1 MFNYNGIDC
10 DLYSSDAA
18 MHSLVLVHG
27 LGASSQQF
35 ADLVEIASDRLR
47 LICVNLPGHG
57 ENICDPNS
65 RPASFADFR
74 DALIS
79 LCDHLGIQK
88 AVFAGISM
96 GSALSLMVAARRSDL
111 CSAVIAIRPAWLT
124 EANPCNLHLIGHIGA
139 RLSEDSVEEV
149 RTEIE
154 AHPDFKSIAR
164 DVPLAAASI
173 LAAIDRP
180 HAKAHAPV
188 LSAMTADAPFQR
200 VTDLREVTCPICV
213 VGTNA
218 DALHPVEIARQT
230 ANALPNARLEFLPPR
245 YLEPQA
251 HAAALK
257 RLIQDIVALNI
268 GETHDYQA
276 S

>member
-10 DLYSSDAA
+10 DLYGSDAA

-35 ADLVEIASDRLR
+35 ADLVDIASNRLR

-57 ENICDPNS
+57 ENLYDLSS
-65 RPASFADFR
+65 RLASFANFR

-79 LCDHLGIQK
+79 LCDHLDVRK

-124 EANPCNLHLIGHIGA
+124 EANPRNLHLIGHIGA
-139 RLSEDSVEEV
+139 RLSEGSVEEV

-200 VTDLREVTCPICV
+200 VTDLREVKCPVCV